1 MVAGDKP
8 GRETDD
14 EMTYFNAVGLA
25 YIDVAIALSM
35 YNKAKDAS
43 IGQDLTLQEHMIFEH
58 KELKDWLQR

>member
-1 MVAGDKP
+1 
-8 GRETDD
+8 
-14 EMTYFNAVGLA
+14 
-25 YIDVAIALSM
+25 M